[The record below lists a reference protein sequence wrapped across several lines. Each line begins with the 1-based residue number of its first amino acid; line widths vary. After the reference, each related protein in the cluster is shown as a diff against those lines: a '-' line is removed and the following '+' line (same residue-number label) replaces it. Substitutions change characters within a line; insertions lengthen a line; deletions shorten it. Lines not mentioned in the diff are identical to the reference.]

1 MFLHAV
7 GFGIVIVAVM
17 ALAVVGFTA
26 QFGVTT
32 SPTRLDPELYMT
44 HNPRHER

>member
-17 ALAVVGFTA
+17 ALAVVGFTV

-32 SPTRLDPELYMT
+32 SPVGLTQNYI
-44 HNPRHER
+44 